1 MTRRRVFLALAG
13 LGVIATL
20 LVVQWQWDLPT
31 LEPEAVAERVR
42 AAGPLGHLALHAWF
56 VLQCVVAPLPSEP
69 AMMAAGFVYG
79 FGVAFGIT
87 WLGVVLGAAACF
99 GLARRFGRPFVERF
113 VRAERL
119 EALDARVAGQGLAAT
134 FAVVL
139 ALRLFTFTSFDVL
152 SYGCGLLRFP
162 FRWFLLATV
171 LGAVPKV
178 VAFTYAGAGI
188 GERPGWLD
196 GVILAGSLSGL
207 LALPWLVRL
216 GRRAVGTQKADA
228 SVDRGSV

>member
-1 MTRRRVFLALAG
+1 MTRRRAFLALAG
-13 LGVIATL
+13 VAVIAGL
-20 LVVQWQWDLPT
+20 LILQWDLPT
-31 LEPEAVAERVR
+31 LQPEAVAERVR
-42 AAGPLGHLALHAWF
+42 QAGPLGPVALLAWF
-56 VLQCVVAPLPSEP
+56 VLQCVVVPLPSEP

-119 EALDARVAGQGLAAT
+119 EALDARVGGRGLAAT

-139 ALRLFTFTSFDVL
+139 ALRLFAFTSFDVL

-162 FRWFLLATV
+162 FRWFLVATV

-188 GERPGWLD
+188 GARPGWLD
-196 GVILAGSLSGL
+196 GVMLVGMVSGL
-207 LALPWLVRL
+207 LVLPWLVRL
-216 GRRAVGTQKADA
+216 GRQTVGAQKADA
-228 SVDRGSV
+228 GGDRGSV

>member
-1 MTRRRVFLALAG
+1 MTRRRAFLALAG
-13 LGVIATL
+13 FGVIVGV
-20 LVVQWQWDLPT
+20 LVLRSDLPT
-31 LEPEAVAERVR
+31 LEPEEVATRIR
-42 AAGPLGHLALHAWF
+42 AAGALGPVALLAWF
-56 VLQCVVAPLPSEP
+56 VLQCVVVPLPSEP

-79 FGVAFGIT
+79 FGFAFGIT

-99 GLARRFGRPFVERF
+99 GLARSLGRPFVERF

-119 EALDARVAGQGLAAT
+119 EALDARVGGRGLVAT
-134 FAVVL
+134 FALVL
-139 ALRLFTFTSFDVL
+139 ALRLFAFTSFDVL

-178 VAFTYAGAGI
+178 VAFTYAGAGV

-196 GVILAGSLSGL
+196 GVMLVGMVSGL
-207 LALPWLVRL
+207 LVLPWLVRL
-216 GRRAVGTQKADA
+216 GRQTVGTQKADA
-228 SVDRGSV
+228 GVDRGPV

>member
-1 MTRRRVFLALAG
+1 
-13 LGVIATL
+13 
-20 LVVQWQWDLPT
+20 
-31 LEPEAVAERVR
+31 
-42 AAGPLGHLALHAWF
+42 
-56 VLQCVVAPLPSEP
+56 VLQCVVVPLPSEP

-99 GLARRFGRPFVERF
+99 GLARRLGRPFVERF

-119 EALDARVAGQGLAAT
+119 EALDARVGGRGLAAT

-139 ALRLFTFTSFDVL
+139 ALRLFAFTSFDVL

-178 VAFTYAGAGI
+178 GAFTYAGAGL
-188 GERPGWLD
+188 GERPAWLD
-196 GVILAGSLSGL
+196 GVMLVGMVSGL
-207 LALPWLVRL
+207 LVLPWLVRL
-216 GRRAVGTQKADA
+216 GRQAATARQVEGG
-228 SVDRGSV
+228 VDRGPV

>member
-1 MTRRRVFLALAG
+1 MTWRRAFLALAG
-13 LGVIATL
+13 VAVIVGLLTL
-20 LVVQWQWDLPT
+20 LLPT
-31 LEPEAVAERVR
+31 LEPGDVADQIR
-42 AAGPLGHLALHAWF
+42 AAGPLGPAALLAWF
-56 VLQCVVAPLPSEP
+56 VLQCVVVPLPSEP

-79 FGVAFGIT
+79 FGFAFGIT

-113 VRAERL
+113 VRSERL
-119 EALDARVAGQGLAAT
+119 EALDARVGGRGLVAT
-134 FAVVL
+134 FALVL

-178 VAFTYAGAGI
+178 VAFTYAGAGM
-188 GERPGWLD
+188 GARPGWLD
-196 GVILAGSLSGL
+196 GVMLVGMLSGL
-207 LALPWLVRL
+207 LVLPWLVRL
-216 GRRAVGTQKADA
+216 GRQTGGVPKADA
-228 SVDRGSV
+228 GVDRGSV